1 MVENHVVDVGQGQL
15 VNISGFPSGLILVLD
30 LGDRRIVAID
40 DRRELLHVHI
50 EHLVQL
56 LLLALSRLQ
65 GIPCVDG
72 EGNFL
77 LGVVDAL
84 QRSLCFPYQ
93 VRIVTALVFQQSC
106 AQSSPE
112 GFEIRQIG
120 NGRID
125 LILAVA
131 LGDFLVDDRERI
143 RIGLVVL
150 TKLLVCLLVLG
161 EDHRVLGELVVQTL
175 GIVRN
180 VLGPDRSIRCRD
192 LGCLCCNLRDGL
204 LIPKHLGEVHLAL
217 HQLRRDHHPAMFL
230 LDVVVQVIQLR
241 TRSRGIGQCREQTL
255 LGLEAVALD
264 IIGTDVEV
272 AELLGDDLGKTCQR
286 ETCILPGDDIGIQLI
301 QMQILLDCLHGSGVN
316 GNDLVIRVLV
326 IRCDCQIPECL
337 QGTLLGFIRN
347 RHSGLLDVA
356 IVHQLQGFHL
366 TGMGVQQRY
375 NVSIQRFRIVLNG
388 LYALGTGVGIFGR
401 YRCHRFLF
409 HLVDPFPFFLR
420 QNHRTIILIGIL
432 SLGEDRLVGIQFPLG
447 LLLQVLL
454 QGCQHGG
461 IGILAHNIFSFVISL

>member
-1 MVENHVVDVGQGQL
+1 ML
-15 VNISGFPSGLILVLD
+15 
-30 LGDRRIVAID
+30 
-40 DRRELLHVHI
+40 
-50 EHLVQL
+50 
-56 LLLALSRLQ
+56 
-65 GIPCVDG
+65 
-72 EGNFL
+72 
-77 LGVVDAL
+77 
-84 QRSLCFPYQ
+84 
-93 VRIVTALVFQQSC
+93 
-106 AQSSPE
+106 
-112 GFEIRQIG
+112 
-120 NGRID
+120 
-125 LILAVA
+125 
-131 LGDFLVDDRERI
+131 
-143 RIGLVVL
+143 
-150 TKLLVCLLVLG
+150 
-161 EDHRVLGELVVQTL
+161 
-175 GIVRN
+175 
-180 VLGPDRSIRCRD
+180 
-192 LGCLCCNLRDGL
+192 
-204 LIPKHLGEVHLAL
+204 
-217 HQLRRDHHPAMFL
+217 L

-264 IIGTDVEV
+264 IIGADIEV
-272 AELLGDDLGKTCQR
+272 TKLLGDDLGKTCQR
-286 ETCILPGDDIGIQLI
+286 KTCILPGDDIGIQLI
-301 QMQILLDCLHGSGVN
+301 QMQILFDYLHGSGVD
-316 GNDLVIRVLV
+316 GNDLVVRILV

-375 NVSIQRFRIVLNG
+375 DISIQRLRIVLNG

-432 SLGEDRLVGIQFPLG
+432 SLGEDGLVGVQFPLG